1 MDANWHQ
8 LTASGE
14 PLNLMAM
21 LDMADAGAGS
31 LMFSASSNTGA
42 RNVLDML
49 QFGADY
55 GESLLQA
62 LTMPRTSGFPSSVAD
77 VFLDIS
83 SDSYHADES
92 IVTRS
97 KLDALLRSPKHYK
110 HMLANPKVPT
120 DAMVIGTAVHT
131 AVLEPEKFS
140 QFYVG
145 YSGAGNRGSKE
156 YKAFAESHPD
166 KVILTGKD
174 YQKVIGIRDAVMN
187 FADYPL
193 APLIQAGEK
202 EKTLRWVDP
211 KTGLTCQIRPDLLLD
226 FAIFDL
232 KKCADARPHRFMWS
246 ARDLNYDLQAAM
258 YRIGVRETLGIELPF
273 IFIAVEEDAPHG
285 IKLYEAP
292 DAMLQDGEAR
302 FHKALETLLHCRQT
316 NTWPGYERPID
327 VMEWRPR

>member
-1 MDANWHQ
+1 MGANWQ
-8 LTASGE
+8 QMIPSGAT
-14 PLNLMAM
+14 LNLMSM
-21 LDMADAGAGS
+21 LEGTDSDVCGLMMSANPNAGA
-31 LMFSASSNTGA
+31 SNI
-42 RNVLDML
+42 LDML
-49 QFGADY
+49 QFGAGY
-55 GESLLQA
+55 GEGLLQA
-62 LTMPRTSGFPSSVAD
+62 LRMPRKSGFPSSVAD

-83 SDSYHADES
+83 SESYHADEN

-97 KLDALLRSPKHYK
+97 KLDALLRSPQHYK
-110 HMLANPKVPT
+110 HMLSNPKVPT
-120 DAMVIGTAVHT
+120 DAMIIGTAVHT

-145 YSGAGNRGSKE
+145 YSGAGNRSSKE

-174 YQKVIGIRDAVMN
+174 YQKVVGIRDAVMN
-187 FADYPL
+187 FTDYPL
-193 APLIQAGEK
+193 AQLIPAGEK
-202 EKTLRWVDP
+202 EKTLRWTDP
-211 KTGLTCQIRPDLLLD
+211 QTGLTCQIRPDLLLD

-258 YRIGVRETLGIELPF
+258 YRIGVRETLGVELPF

-292 DAMLQDGEAR
+292 STMIKDGEAR
-302 FHKALETLLHCRQT
+302 FHKALETLQNCRKT
-316 NTWPGYERPID
+316 NTWPGYDRPIE